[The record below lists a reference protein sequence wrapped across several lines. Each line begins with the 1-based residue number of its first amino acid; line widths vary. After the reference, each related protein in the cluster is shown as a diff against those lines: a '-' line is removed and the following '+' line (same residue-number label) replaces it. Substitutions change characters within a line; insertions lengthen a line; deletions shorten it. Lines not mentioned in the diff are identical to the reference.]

1 MKESL
6 SATDRTAGVCLTEID
21 WESSPSGSAL
31 QYLGSV
37 SKSFHC
43 YLPVSVH
50 L

>member
-6 SATDRTAGVCLTEID
+6 SATDRTAGVCLTEI
-21 WESSPSGSAL
+21 ESSPSGSAL